1 MITVIYFWKI
11 KRSDIGF
18 ALFRMAIDRTLLR
31 RGKGVSFAKMLGCGK
46 GETFTPRDADPNR
59 WGCLVVIPER
69 ELPALD
75 SSPTIRAWRKRSL
88 SEFRLVLD
96 PIAATGMWSKKK
108 PFTVRTPNEPTEY
121 AGQVVAITRARIK
134 ASQTLR
140 FFNSVPP
147 VTTSLHQSP
156 GLIAAIGI
164 GEAPIGLQG
173 TFSLWESAQAIKDFA
188 YKGAAH
194 QKAIAQTSEFNWY
207 AEELFARF
215 AVREVRGAL

>member
-11 KRSDIGF
+11 ERKKIAF
-18 ALFRMAIDRTLLR
+18 ALMRMAIDRTLLR
-31 RGKGVSFAKMLGCGK
+31 RTKGVTFAKMLGCGK
-46 GETFTPRDADPNR
+46 GETFTPSDADPTR
-59 WGCLVVIPER
+59 WGCLVVIPQS
-69 ELPALD
+69 ELAALD
-75 SSPTIRAWRKRSL
+75 SSPTITKWRSKSN
-88 SEFRLVLD
+88 SEFRIVLD
-96 PIAATGMWSKKK
+96 PIASTGNWSKRS
-108 PFTVRTPNEPTEY
+108 PFTPNVV
-121 AGQVVAITRARIK
+121 ADISGQVVAITRARIK

-147 VTTSLHQSP
+147 VTASLHQSP
-156 GLIAAIGI
+156 GLISAIGI

-194 QKAIAQTSEFNWY
+194 QKAIAQTSEFKWY